1 MERMDEV
8 INADQIMAA
17 NCFSSKQGSVQKKTE
32 KSRNGQK
39 VGCKNTEIPSSTKN
53 SPPFSVLTTM
63 RRPLLLDAY
72 SAAVK
77 TLESAVNH
85 DWCPNTMKASRPWVI
100 ALQSTR
106 GVIPH

>member
-1 MERMDEV
+1 M
-8 INADQIMAA
+8 INADQIVAA

-39 VGCKNTEIPSSTKN
+39 VGCKNTEIPSFTKN